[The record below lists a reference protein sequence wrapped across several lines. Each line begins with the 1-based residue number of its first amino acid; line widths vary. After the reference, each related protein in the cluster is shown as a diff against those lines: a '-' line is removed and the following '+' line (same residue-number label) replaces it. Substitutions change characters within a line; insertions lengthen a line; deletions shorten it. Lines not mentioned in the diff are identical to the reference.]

1 MTRECECVRNG
12 ASEHG
17 ATGPGRKTG
26 LLSWL
31 ILLLILSLFFLSSRF
46 VSQIITGVDYLHQ
59 KQIIHRDIKGANVL
73 VTDAGVA
80 KLADFGC
87 SKQLGGMVTASLE
100 ESMRIIRGSVPWM
113 APEVIKQVGHGRSA
127 DLWSVGATMIEMA
140 TAKHPWPEFSN
151 NLAALFHVA
160 TSKDPPP
167 IPSNLSSA
175 CAHFMS
181 RCLVIDPK
189 DRATA
194 QELMEDPFLQSSAVA
209 GVGTS
214 GGGSSSSRVIEGGG

>member
-1 MTRECECVRNG
+1 M
-12 ASEHG
+12 
-17 ATGPGRKTG
+17 
-26 LLSWL
+26 
-31 ILLLILSLFFLSSRF
+31 
-46 VSQIITGVDYLHQ
+46 SQIIEGVAYLHQ
-59 KQIIHRDIKGANVL
+59 KHIIHRDIKGANVL

-87 SKQLGGMVTASLE
+87 SKQLGGLVTASLE

-127 DLWSVGATMIEMA
+127 DMWSVGATMIEMA

-167 IPSNLSSA
+167 IPEHLSDA
-175 CAHFMS
+175 CTNFMS
-181 RCLVIDPK
+181 KCLVIDPK
-189 DRATA
+189 RRATA
-194 QELMEDPFLQSSAVA
+194 AELMNDPFLKD
-209 GVGTS
+209 
-214 GGGSSSSRVIEGGG
+214 